1 MKKLIALLMALCLLL
16 SAGAALADVTYPIK
30 TDKPVKLKVWME
42 MNAGASQ
49 VFTNYMENPVYQRF
63 SEVTGIE
70 LEMMHP
76 TYGAAG
82 EGFGMM
88 LAGSELP
95 DIIVDLE
102 KFYNGG
108 AVAAYDDEL
117 IYDLT
122 PYLEENAPDYYKLIN
137 VNDDVR
143 RQFYNEDGK
152 VLGFYYYEDEYD
164 SLADCLVVR
173 PDWCEEFGIDPAQIT
188 TFDKLEEYLQKV
200 KDTKPGV
207 TPFLTSKDKTFTTL
221 GAGYNV
227 YQGFYQEDGTVK
239 YYADS

>member
-70 LEMMHP
+70 IEMMHP

-122 PYLEENAPDYYKLIN
+122 PYLEEERPRLL
-137 VNDDVR
+137 
-143 RQFYNEDGK
+143 Q
-152 VLGFYYYEDEYD
+152 
-164 SLADCLVVR
+164 ADQR
-173 PDWCEEFGIDPAQIT
+173 
-188 TFDKLEEYLQKV
+188 KR
-200 KDTKPGV
+200 
-207 TPFLTSKDKTFTTL
+207 
-221 GAGYNV
+221 
-227 YQGFYQEDGTVK
+227 
-239 YYADS
+239 